1 MEHRPTRLSLLKVIS
16 VHNCT
21 FFSLLCHRRSERGQS
36 RIIIA
41 TLMPRGYY

>member
-21 FFSLLCHRRSERGQS
+21 FFSVYFVIDVRKEDR
-36 RIIIA
+36 A
-41 TLMPRGYY
+41 V